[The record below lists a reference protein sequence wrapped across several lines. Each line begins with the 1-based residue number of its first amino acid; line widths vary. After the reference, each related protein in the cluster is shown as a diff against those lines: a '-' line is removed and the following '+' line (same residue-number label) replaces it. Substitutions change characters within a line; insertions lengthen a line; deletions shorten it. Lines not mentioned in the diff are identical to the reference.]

1 MVVEVT
7 DIFKHD
13 FDYVI
18 IGGGTAGL
26 CLAARLTEDP
36 NISVLVLEAGQ
47 SHLADPTINI
57 PGHLGYHINKP
68 EYDWAFPTVPQ
79 AHSNERSLL
88 FSRGKGL
95 GGSSGIN
102 MMTWNIPPAS
112 DIDDWEKLG
121 NPGWNWSEY
130 KKYLAR
136 TNVEVKTSVP
146 PTNMSFQNAIL
157 EAWENMGI
165 PPAPDFLSGNPSGT
179 HVAMNSIDPKTVT
192 RSYAATAFYAPN
204 AGRKNLSVVT
214 GAYVQKLDFNTPSAP
229 GADLTASAVQ
239 FSYKD
244 KIHKISATREIVLA
258 AGALK
263 SPHILELSGIGDPQ
277 VLANIGVPLKIDLP
291 GVGEN
296 LQEHFHA
303 VASFELRGDITDD
316 TWDALRDPKTAA
328 EHIEL
333 HKQGKGLFALGVTH
347 FVFQPLDALT
357 SDAKAIYQRAEE
369 KISKN
374 EKAGVYPPGLIE
386 QYRIHLERLKTGS
399 PGYELIFVPAFM
411 SAPNPPEPG
420 KKYFSIL
427 AGLNHAFSRGSIHST
442 SADPNVQPALDPHFF
457 EEDFD
462 LEGLA
467 EMMKFIR
474 RMPEVSPCKDILVS
488 PAKEVNPGPEV
499 QTDEQLHDWIKN
511 VINTTYHTVG
521 TLSMLPRSK
530 NGVVDPS
537 LKVYGTTNVRVVDL
551 SIVPI
556 HFAAHSQST
565 AYVVAEKAAD
575 IIKSSHK
582 A

>member
-1 MVVEVT
+1 MGLDAT
-7 DIFKHD
+7 DIFKQD
-13 FDYVI
+13 FDYVV

-26 CLAARLTEDP
+26 CLAARLSEDP
-36 NISVLVLEAGQ
+36 KISVLVLEAGQ

-68 EYDWAFPTVPQ
+68 EYDWAFTTVPQ
-79 AHSNERSLL
+79 AHAKERSLL
-88 FSRGKGL
+88 LSRGKGL

-130 KKYLAR
+130 EKYLAR
-136 TNVEVKTSVP
+136 TNGDLKTSIP
-146 PTNMSFQNAIL
+146 PTVLSFQNAIL
-157 EAWENMGI
+157 EAWEKMGI

-179 HVAMNSIDPKTVT
+179 HVTLNTIDPKTIT
-192 RSYAATAFYAPN
+192 RSYAATAFY
-204 AGRKNLSVVT
+204 GSITERKNLSVLP

-229 GADLTASAVQ
+229 GADLTARAVQ

-244 KIHKISATREIVLA
+244 SIHEIRATREIVLS

-263 SPHILELSGIGDPQ
+263 SPHILELSGIGNPQ
-277 VLANIGVPLKIDLP
+277 ILDKIGIPLKIDLP

-296 LQEHFHA
+296 LQEHVHA
-303 VASFELRGDITDD
+303 AISFELRADTPDD
-316 TWDALRDPKTAA
+316 TWDLLRDPNAAA

-333 HKQGKGLFALGVTH
+333 YKQGKGLFALGVTH
-347 FVFQPLDALT
+347 FAFQPLDAFT
-357 SDAKAIYQRAEE
+357 SRAKAIYQRTEE

-374 EKAGVYPPGLIE
+374 EKAGVYPPGLID
-386 QYRIHLERLKTGS
+386 QYRIQLERLHTGA
-399 PGYELIFVPAFM
+399 PGYELVCVPAFM

-420 KKYFSIL
+420 KKYFSIA
-427 AGLNHAFSRGSIHST
+427 AGLNHAFSRGSVHSI
-442 SADPNVQPALDPHFF
+442 SADPNVQPTLDPRYF
-457 EEDFD
+457 EEAID
-462 LEGLA
+462 LEAFA
-467 EMMKFIR
+467 EMIKFIR
-474 RMPEVSPCKDILVS
+474 RMPEVSPCKDILAS
-488 PAKEVNPGPEV
+488 SAKEVNPGPEV
-499 QTDEQLHDWIKN
+499 QTDEQIQDWLKN
-511 VINTTYHTVG
+511 VTNTTYHTVG

-556 HFAAHSQST
+556 HFAAHSQAT

-582 A
+582 V